1 MAGKTIVK
9 TETSERRQALVVAGM
24 HRSGTSA
31 MARLLSLSGAALPER
46 VMDPGPDNP
55 LGYWEPWEMVAL
67 DDEILAA
74 IDSRWDDV
82 FALKGNQRALASRTA
97 FLGKAQDFLTHNF
110 GSRDLPVMKDP
121 RSSVLTGFWREAL
134 DQSGLDP
141 TYVIM
146 VRHPLEVADSLLARN
161 GFPRE
166 KSLLLW
172 ASYMLAVERD
182 TRGASRL
189 FVSYS
194 DMLSDWR
201 GVLDRVEKTLGRPL
215 PRRTPAAGVEI
226 ERFLSKS
233 HRHHEAGGEAFDALG
248 ADWAGVR
255 AVYDWM
261 SGAARGAESD
271 EKPLDKVERELAGV
285 ERVFGPV
292 LAEAMLNEL
301 GQRKSLAHAT
311 EALEAATFHREA
323 LLVEV
328 DAAKAQFAQFHA
340 EADGKTQA
348 LQADILGAQ
357 DLIAELR
364 AELETAQGAYEAQ
377 FRIVQGAHEAELKT
391 AQGAYEAQFKIIQ
404 EAHEAELKAAH
415 EAAVEATRS
424 VYDEEIAQAKVQLER
439 VHAEADQA
447 LQLEQASH
455 QATRHLLQG
464 EIAKIDILSQ
474 QLTEVRNQFRQADT
488 ASRDDRIA
496 RREAEA
502 QAASQAAKVEILT
515 QQLAAAMAWEPV
527 ALNAQATAAALDE
540 HIKNLT
546 LDREALLA
554 STSWQLTRPLRA
566 VMRRIRR

>member
-9 TETSERRQALVVAGM
+9 ADTSVRRQALVVAGM

-31 MARLLSLSGAALPER
+31 MARLLSLSGASLPER

-82 FALKGNQRALASRTA
+82 FALKGNERALATRTA
-97 FLGKAQDFLTHNF
+97 FLDKAQAFLTHNF
-110 GSRDLPVMKDP
+110 GTRDLPVMKDP

-134 DQSGLDP
+134 DQVGLDP
-141 TYVIM
+141 VYVIM

-166 KSLLLW
+166 KSLLIW

-189 FVSYS
+189 FVDYS
-194 DMLSDWR
+194 ALLGDWR

-233 HRHHEAGGEAFDALG
+233 HRHHEAGGEALDSLG
-248 ADWAGVR
+248 ADWAAVR
-255 AVYDWM
+255 AVYDELT
-261 SGAARGAESD
+261 GAAGGAELD
-271 EKPLDKVERELAGV
+271 EKALDKAEGELADA

-292 LAEAMLNEL
+292 LADAMLSEL
-301 GQRKSLAHAT
+301 GLRRTLAQAT
-311 EALEAATFHREA
+311 ETLEVVTFDRQALRDEAEAAKH
-323 LLVEV
+323 
-328 DAAKAQFAQFHA
+328 QFAQFHA
-340 EADGKTQA
+340 EADGKAQG
-348 LQADILGAQ
+348 LQAEILQAQ
-357 DLIAELR
+357 DLIAALR
-364 AELETAQGAYEAQ
+364 AELSAAQSGYETQ
-377 FRIVQGAHEAELKT
+377 FRIVQDAHEAELKT
-391 AQGAYEAQFKIIQ
+391 AQGVYEEQFRLVQ
-404 EAHEAELKAAH
+404 ESHEASAEAMQKA
-415 EAAVEATRS
+415 
-424 VYDEEIAQAKVQLER
+424 
-439 VHAEADQA
+439 HAET

-464 EIAKIDILSQ
+464 EIAKGDILSQ
-474 QLTEVRNQFRQADT
+474 QLVEVREQFRLADT

-515 QQLAAAMAWEPV
+515 QQLVEARAWEPV
-527 ALNAQATAAALDE
+527 AVNAQATAAALDE
-540 HIKNLT
+540 HVKNLIV
-546 LDREALLA
+546 DRQALLA
-554 STSWQLTRPLRA
+554 STSWKLTRPLRA
-566 VMRRIRR
+566 VMRRVRR

>member
-146 VRHPLEVADSLLARN
+146 VRHPLEVADSLLVRN

-194 DMLSDWR
+194 DMLGDWR

-271 EKPLDKVERELAGV
+271 EKALDKVERELTGV

-301 GQRKSLAHAT
+301 GQRKSLAQAT
-311 EALEAATFHREA
+311 EALEAVTFHREA

-328 DAAKAQFAQFHA
+328 DAAKAQFSQFHA
-340 EADGKTQA
+340 EADGKAQE
-348 LQADILGAQ
+348 LQAEILGAK

-364 AELETAQGAYEAQ
+364 AELETAQGAYE
-377 FRIVQGAHEAELKT
+377 
-391 AQGAYEAQFKIIQ
+391 
-404 EAHEAELKAAH
+404 
-415 EAAVEATRS
+415 
-424 VYDEEIAQAKVQLER
+424 
-439 VHAEADQA
+439 
-447 LQLEQASH
+447 LEQASH

-474 QLTEVRNQFRQADT
+474 QLTEVRNQFRQTDT

-502 QAASQAAKVEILT
+502 EAASQAAKVEILT

-527 ALNAQATAAALDE
+527 ALNAQATAAVLDE

>member
-1 MAGKTIVK
+1 MK
-9 TETSERRQALVVAGM
+9 TETPERRQALVVAGM

-97 FLGKAQDFLTHNF
+97 FLGKAQAFLTHNF
-110 GSRDLPVMKDP
+110 GTRDLPVMKDP

-194 DMLSDWR
+194 DMLGDWR

-233 HRHHEAGGEAFDALG
+233 HRHHESGDEAFDALG

-255 AVYDWM
+255 AVHDWM
-261 SGAARGAESD
+261 SGAARGTESD
-271 EKPLDKVERELAGV
+271 EKALDKVEHDLAGV

-301 GQRKSLAHAT
+301 GQRKSLAQAT
-311 EALEAATFHREA
+311 EALEAVTFHREA

-328 DAAKAQFAQFHA
+328 DAAKAQFSQFHA
-340 EADGKTQA
+340 EADGKAQE
-348 LQADILGAQ
+348 LQAEILGAK
-357 DLIAELR
+357 DLITELR

-391 AQGAYEAQFKIIQ
+391 AQGAYEVQFKIIQ

-415 EAAVEATRS
+415 EATRS

-455 QATRHLLQG
+455 HATRHLLQG

-474 QLTEVRNQFRQADT
+474 KLTAVINQFRQADT

>member
-1 MAGKTIVK
+1 MAEKTIVK

-82 FALKGNQRALASRTA
+82 FVLKGNQRALASGTA

-110 GSRDLPVMKDP
+110 GTRDLPVMKDP

-134 DQSGLDP
+134 DQAGLDP

-201 GVLDRVEKTLGRPL
+201 GVLDRVEKALGRPL

-255 AVYDWM
+255 AVYDGM
-261 SGAARGAESD
+261 SGAARGAEFD
-271 EKPLDKVERELAGV
+271 ETALDKVERELAGV

-301 GQRKSLAHAT
+301 GQRKSLAQAT
-311 EALEAATFHREA
+311 EALEAVTFHRDA
-323 LLVEV
+323 LLVEAE
-328 DAAKAQFAQFHA
+328 AASKQFSQFHA
-340 EADGKTQA
+340 EADQKAQA
-348 LQADILGAQ
+348 LQGEIQQTHDCLVEA
-357 DLIAELR
+357 R
-364 AELETAQGAYEAQ
+364 AELTHVQAGAAQILQME
-377 FRIVQGAHEAELKT
+377 H
-391 AQGAYEAQFKIIQ
+391 
-404 EAHEAELKAAH
+404 AAH
-415 EAAVEATRS
+415 QVTR
-424 VYDEEIAQAKVQLER
+424 Q
-439 VHAEADQA
+439 
-447 LQLEQASH
+447 
-455 QATRHLLQG
+455 LLQG
-464 EIAKIDILSQ
+464 EIAKLDILSQ
-474 QLTEVRNQFRQADT
+474 QINEVREQFRQTDS
-488 ASRDDRIA
+488 ASRNDRAA
-496 RREAEA
+496 RREAEG
-502 QAASQAAKVEILT
+502 QAAALAAKVEILT
-515 QQLAAAMAWEPV
+515 QQMNAALAWESV
-527 ALNAQATAAALDE
+527 ALNAQATAAALAA
-540 HIKNLT
+540 HIENLNV
-546 LDREALLA
+546 DRQAILT